1 MRNENEYN
9 YRTLQVFESV
19 PTPKEECGILLY
31 DNKAIGWNS
40 LLFLSH
46 NTIKFANAFVEEKYR
61 GKGIY
66 KMLWDARWEWCQE
79 NLNGYDV
86 ITYCLPTTLNFYRE
100 KGWSEGHTST
110 LMSSKI

>member
-1 MRNENEYN
+1 MHCRRKN
-9 YRTLQVFESV
+9 TGVKES
-19 PTPKEECGILLY
+19 T
-31 DNKAIGWNS
+31 
-40 LLFLSH
+40 
-46 NTIKFANAFVEEKYR
+46 
-61 GKGIY
+61 

-79 NLNGYDV
+79 NLKGYDV